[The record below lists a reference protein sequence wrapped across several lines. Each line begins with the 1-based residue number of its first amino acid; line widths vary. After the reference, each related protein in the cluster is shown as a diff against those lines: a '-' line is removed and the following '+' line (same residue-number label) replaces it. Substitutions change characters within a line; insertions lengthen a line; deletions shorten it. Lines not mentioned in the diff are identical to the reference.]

1 MDCKKPSE
9 LSKMTFLEIDLRRCL
24 NKILGGGGG
33 AFFELGLD
41 IPAVE
46 IQPFVAVEDARIANV
61 GSRGL

>member
-1 MDCKKPSE
+1 MVD
-9 LSKMTFLEIDLRRCL
+9 
-24 NKILGGGGG
+24 GGWGG

-41 IPAVE
+41 ISAVE

>member
-1 MDCKKPSE
+1 MDCKKPPE

-24 NKILGGGGG
+24 NKIWGGGL
-33 AFFELGLD
+33 FFELGLD

>member
-24 NKILGGGGG
+24 NKILGG
-33 AFFELGLD
+33 LD
-41 IPAVE
+41 IPAVG

>member
-1 MDCKKPSE
+1 MDCKKPPE

-24 NKILGGGGG
+24 NKIFGGGG

-41 IPAVE
+41 ISAVE

>member
-24 NKILGGGGG
+24 NKIFGGEL
-33 AFFELGLD
+33 FFELGLD
-41 IPAVE
+41 ISAVE

>member
-24 NKILGGGGG
+24 NKIWGGG

-41 IPAVE
+41 ISAVG